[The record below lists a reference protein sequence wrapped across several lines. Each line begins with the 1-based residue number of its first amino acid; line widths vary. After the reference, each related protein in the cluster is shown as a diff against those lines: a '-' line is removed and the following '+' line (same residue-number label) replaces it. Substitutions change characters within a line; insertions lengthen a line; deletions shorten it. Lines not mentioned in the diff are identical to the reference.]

1 MKENRGPWYLLT
13 GLLIGLGLGL
23 LISYVISPAQYVDTA
38 PEILQGTYRDTY
50 RLRIAEAYA
59 ATGNRDRAI
68 QRLALLNDP
77 DAIQALESQSQR
89 LLASEA
95 KPGEAEALA
104 LLAAD
109 LRKPLPPTPT
119 STLPGT
125 LLVGTPGS
133 VQAVQTATPGGPTS
147 TPAPTFTPRPT
158 VFQPTIGVPFVLRDK
173 LEVCDSATQPGL
185 LQVDVVDR
193 NGKPLA
199 GVRIDITWSDGAD
212 YFFTGLYPE
221 ISPGYADFQMTPGTV
236 YRLKVG
242 GGSEIAGDLQ
252 APQCPAAGGQNY
264 FGGWRLVFSEP

>member
-1 MKENRGPWYLLT
+1 MNENRGSWYLLT

-23 LISYVISPAQYVDTA
+23 LISWVISPARYVDTA
-38 PEILQGTYRDTY
+38 PEVLEGDYRDTY
-50 RLRIAEAYA
+50 RLRVAEAYA
-59 ATGNRDRAI
+59 ANGNLERAI

-89 LLASEA
+89 LLALGG

-125 LLVGTPGS
+125 LLSGTPD
-133 VQAVQTATPGGPTS
+133 VEAVQTATPGGPTS

-158 VFQPTIGVPFVLRDK
+158 VYQPTIGVPFVLK
-173 LEVCDSATQPGL
+173 EKIELCETGTQPAL
-185 LQVDVVDR
+185 LQVDVSDR
-193 NGKPLA
+193 SGAPLA

-236 YRLKVG
+236 YRVKVG
-242 GGSEIAGDLQ
+242 GGSEIADDLQ
-252 APQCPAAGGQNY
+252 APLCGGADGQG
-264 FGGWRLVFSEP
+264 FPGGWRLIFSEP